1 MIKRKFN
8 KLLSKE
14 DEIYIRAKIQQASAE
29 QLTKWVDDVLDA
41 MTLDDLLNMFGKHR
55 S

>member
-14 DEIYIRAKIQQASAE
+14 DENYIVAKIQQASTE
-29 QLTKWVDDVLDA
+29 QLTKWVDGVLDA
-41 MTLDDLLNMFGKHR
+41 VTLDDLFKMFGEKEP
-55 S
+55 